1 MEITK
6 FVLSK
11 KLNMDL
17 TNPLHLI
24 LTIFAGLAAL
34 ALLIWLIVFLVKP
47 SRSRDAL
54 SLAIPFNFIGRK
66 NRKHHVFV
74 GISPYSRLMAAHLL
88 REWEKEKKKKDQ
100 GRILFVNLTDRFN
113 PLAERQLRVELNSH
127 RIRLFNATPADALM
141 LRGLRSW
148 LANKRTSLYL
158 FADIAEVNAQLLTQ
172 ATEDP
177 NIRAKIFYY
186 AAEPNGFDS
195 LVAATGS
202 RVRTLNPHQMAF
214 RHLTLQCPELMPFN
228 YVKKA
233 VDASG
238 EPLGY
243 VTEGLNALVIGFGNT
258 GQEAVRFLYEYG
270 CFVGKNLDRAPMSIK
285 VYDPS
290 LDAQLGAFLES
301 APLMKGD
308 KAFTWC
314 AESAG
319 SVAFWEE
326 FAKARFNYILVAM
339 DDGPKNL
346 QMGVSLL
353 QAAARAGQDLS
364 SMLILMRY
372 WQEDNKTR
380 EIMKSY
386 NEAFGAPVLH
396 CFGNTKD
403 IWTSDVISGR
413 RLKNVAQLFNENQKL
428 IGNNESWDERK
439 ERLSKPGKD
448 LLKNQLQLRRVQAM
462 DVARAVYLPTFYA
475 FAPNGQP
482 DSDQML
488 HLVALEHLHWMNALA
503 VMGYSD
509 GPLNELTK
517 HHPDMRPYPELKSD
531 DYRNIGLLA
540 VKSMLKLK
548 NQE

>member
-1 MEITK
+1 
-6 FVLSK
+6 
-11 KLNMDL
+11 MDL

-47 SRSRDAL
+47 SRRRDAL
-54 SLAIPFNFIGRK
+54 SLAIPFSFIGRK

-74 GISPYSRLMAAHLL
+74 GISPYSKLMAAHLL
-88 REWEKEKKKKDQ
+88 REWEQEKRKNDQ

-113 PLAERQLRVELNSH
+113 PLAERLLRIELNSN
-127 RIRLFNATPADALM
+127 RVRMFNATPTDALT

-158 FADIAEVNAQLLTQ
+158 FTDSQDVNAQLLTQ
-172 ATEDP
+172 ATADP
-177 NIRAKIFYY
+177 NIKAKIFYY
-186 AAEPNGFDS
+186 TSEPNGFDS
-195 LVAATGS
+195 LVAATGA

-233 VDASG
+233 VNDAG

-243 VTEGLNALVIGFGNT
+243 VKEGLHALVIGFGNT
-258 GQEAVRFLYEYG
+258 GQEAVRFLYEFG
-270 CFVGKNLDRAPMSIK
+270 SFVGKDYNRAPMSVK

-301 APLMKGD
+301 APQMKGD

-319 SVAFWEE
+319 SVTFWEE
-326 FAKARFNYILVAM
+326 FTKERFNYIIVAM
-339 DDGPKNL
+339 DDGPQNL
-346 QMGVSLL
+346 QMGVALL
-353 QAAARAGQDLS
+353 QAAARAGQDIS

-372 WQEDNKTR
+372 WQESAKTR
-380 EIMKSY
+380 EITKSY
-386 NEAFGAPVLH
+386 NEAFGVSALH

-413 RLKNVAQLFNENQKL
+413 RLKNVAQLFDENRRAL
-428 IGNNESWDERK
+428 GIDETWDERK
-439 ERLSKPGKD
+439 ERLSQPGKD
-448 LLKNQLQLRRVQAM
+448 HLRNQLQLRREQAM
-462 DVARAVYLPTFYA
+462 DVARAVYLPTFFA
-475 FAPNGQP
+475 FAPQGQP
-482 DSDQML
+482 DSGQL
-488 HLVALEHLHWMNALA
+488 RYLAALEHLHWMNALA

-509 GPLNELTK
+509 GPLDELTK
-517 HHPDMRPYPELKSD
+517 HHPDMQPYPMLQSD
-531 DYRNIGLLA
+531 DFRHMGLLA

-548 NQE
+548 YQE

>member
-1 MEITK
+1 
-6 FVLSK
+6 
-11 KLNMDL
+11 MDL

-34 ALLIWLIVFLVKP
+34 ALIIWLIVFLVKP
-47 SRSRDAL
+47 SQRRDSL
-54 SLAIPFNFIGRK
+54 SLAIPFSFIGRK

-74 GISPYSRLMAAHLL
+74 GISPYSKLMAAQIL
-88 REWEKEKKKKDQ
+88 REWEKEKNKKDQ
-100 GRILFVNLTDRFN
+100 GHILFVNLTDRFN
-113 PLAERQLRVELNSH
+113 PLAERQLRKELDSS
-127 RIRLFNATPADALM
+127 RVRLFNATPADALM

-158 FADIAEVNAQLLTQ
+158 FAESQEVNALLLTQ
-172 ATEDP
+172 ATADP
-177 NIRAKIFYY
+177 AIQAKVFYY
-186 AAEPNGFDS
+186 SPEPNGFDA

-214 RHLTLQCPELMPFN
+214 RHLTLQCPQLMPFN

-233 VDASG
+233 VDAAG

-258 GQEAVRFLYEYG
+258 GQEAVRFLYEFG
-270 CFVGKNLDRAPMSIK
+270 SFVGKDLNRAPMSVK

-290 LDAQLGAFLES
+290 LDSQLGAFLES
-301 APLMKGD
+301 APQMKGD
-308 KAFTWC
+308 EAFTWC

-319 SVAFWEE
+319 SVAFWDE
-326 FAKARFNYILVAM
+326 FAKARYNYILVAM

-346 QMGVSLL
+346 QMGVALL

-364 SMLILMRY
+364 STLILMRY
-372 WQEDNKTR
+372 WQETDKTR
-380 EIMKSY
+380 EITKSY
-386 NEAFGAPVLH
+386 NEAFGASVLH
-396 CFGNTKD
+396 CFGNTQD
-403 IWTSDVISGR
+403 IWTADVISGR
-413 RLKNVAQLFNENQKL
+413 RLKHVAQLFDENRKAMG
-428 IGNNESWDERK
+428 IDETWDERK

-448 LLKNQLQLRRVQAM
+448 HLRNQLQLRREQAM

-475 FAPNGQP
+475 FAPKGQP
-482 DSDQML
+482 DSDQMQYL
-488 HLVALEHLHWMNALA
+488 AALEHLHWMHALA

-509 GPLNELTK
+509 GPLDDLTK
-517 HHPDMRPYPELKSD
+517 HHPDMRPYTELQGDKFKHM
-531 DYRNIGLLA
+531 GLLA

-548 NQE
+548 NEE

>member
-1 MEITK
+1 M
-6 FVLSK
+6 
-11 KLNMDL
+11 NMDL
-17 TNPLHLI
+17 TNPLTLI
-24 LTIFAGLAAL
+24 VTIFSGLAAL

-47 SRSRDAL
+47 SQGRDTL
-54 SLAIPFNFIGRK
+54 SLAIPFRLIGRK
-66 NRKHHVFV
+66 NRKHHVFI
-74 GISPYSRLMAAHLL
+74 GISPYSKLMAAHLL
-88 REWEKEKKKKDQ
+88 REWEKEKKKSDQ

-113 PLAERQLRVELNSH
+113 PLAERQLRAELNSH
-127 RIRLFNATPADALM
+127 RVRLFNATPADALT

-158 FADIAEVNAQLLTQ
+158 FADSQDDNALLLTQ
-172 ATEDP
+172 ATANPD
-177 NIRAKIFYY
+177 IKAKIFYY
-186 AAEPNGFDS
+186 SAEPNGFDS

-214 RHLTLQCPELMPFN
+214 RHLTLQHPQLMPFN

-233 VDASG
+233 VDADG

-243 VTEGLNALVIGFGNT
+243 VTEGLHALVIGFGNT

-270 CFVGKNLDRAPMSIK
+270 CFVGKDFNRAPMSIK

-290 LDAQLGAFLES
+290 LDSQLGAFLES
-301 APLMKGD
+301 APQMKGD
-308 KAFTWC
+308 DAFLWC

-326 FAKARFNYILVAM
+326 MGKERFNYIIVAM

-364 SMLILMRY
+364 SMIILMRY
-372 WQEDNKTR
+372 WQESAKTR
-380 EIMKSY
+380 EITQSY

-396 CFGNTKD
+396 CFGNTQD

-413 RLKNVAQLFNENQKL
+413 RLKNVAKLFDQNRKLMGINET
-428 IGNNESWDERK
+428 WDQRK
-439 ERLSKPGKD
+439 ERLSRPGKD
-448 LLKNQLQLRRVQAM
+448 HLRNQLQLRREQAM
-462 DVARAVYLPTFYA
+462 DVSRAVYLPTFFA
-475 FAPNGQP
+475 FAPKGSPN
-482 DSDQML
+482 SDQMQYL
-488 HLVALEHLHWMNALA
+488 AALEHLHWMNALA

-517 HHPDMRPYPELKSD
+517 HHPDMRPYPMLKSD
-531 DYRNIGLLA
+531 DNRSMGLLA
-540 VKSMLKLK
+540 VKSMFMLMH
-548 NQE
+548 QE

>member
-1 MEITK
+1 
-6 FVLSK
+6 
-11 KLNMDL
+11 MDL
-17 TNPLHLI
+17 TNPLHFI

-34 ALLIWLIVFLVKP
+34 ALVIWLIVFLVKP
-47 SRSRDAL
+47 SRRRDAL
-54 SLAIPFNFIGRK
+54 SLAIPFHFIGRK

-74 GISPYSRLMAAHLL
+74 GISPYSKLMAASLL

-113 PLAERQLRVELNSH
+113 PLAERLLRAELSSQ
-127 RIRLFNATPADALM
+127 RVRLFNATPAEALK

-158 FADIAEVNAQLLTQ
+158 FADSQEANAQLLTQ
-172 ATEDP
+172 ATADP
-177 NIRAKIFYY
+177 SIKAKIFYY
-186 AAEPNGFDS
+186 SPDPNGFDA

-214 RHLTLQCPELMPFN
+214 RHLTLQCPQLMPFN

-233 VDASG
+233 VGADG

-243 VTEGLNALVIGFGNT
+243 VTEGLHALVIGFGNT
-258 GQEAVRFLYEYG
+258 GQEAVRFLYEFG
-270 CFVGKNLDRAPMSIK
+270 SFVGKDFQRAPMSVK

-301 APLMKGD
+301 APQMKGD

-326 FAKARFNYILVAM
+326 FARAHFNYIIVAM
-339 DDGPKNL
+339 DDGPRNL
-346 QMGVSLL
+346 QMGVALL

-372 WQEDNKTR
+372 WQETAKTQ
-380 EIMKSY
+380 EITKSY
-386 NEAFGAPVLH
+386 NEAFGVSALH

-403 IWTSDVISGR
+403 IWTADVISGR
-413 RLKNVAQLFNENQKL
+413 RLKNVALLFDENRQAMG
-428 IGNNESWDERK
+428 ISETWDQRK
-439 ERLSKPGKD
+439 ERLSQPGKNH
-448 LLKNQLQLRRVQAM
+448 LRNQLQLRREQAM
-462 DVARAVYLPTFYA
+462 DVERAVYLPTFYA
-475 FAPNGQP
+475 FAPKGQP
-482 DSDQML
+482 NTEQMRYL
-488 HLVALEHLHWMNALA
+488 AALEHLHLMHALA
-503 VMGYSD
+503 VMGYTD
-509 GPLNELTK
+509 GPLDELTK
-517 HHPDMRPYPELKSD
+517 HHPDMQPYPTLQSGD
-531 DYRNIGLLA
+531 QRHMGLLA

-548 NQE
+548 NRE